1 MLKRLNPSIQLP
13 KLDVVT
19 INELSGEPDS
29 FGFIGTSQINAL
41 LNVAVW
47 SNDVGSVSS
56 IKLPA
61 NAKQNA
67 SSRVSFW
74 TAIGND

>member
-1 MLKRLNPSIQLP
+1 VLKRLNPSIQLP

-47 SNDVGSVSS
+47 SNDVGSVFFHQRFPLTLNKTLVRGCHSG
-56 IKLPA
+56 
-61 NAKQNA
+61 
-67 SSRVSFW
+67 RR
-74 TAIGND
+74 